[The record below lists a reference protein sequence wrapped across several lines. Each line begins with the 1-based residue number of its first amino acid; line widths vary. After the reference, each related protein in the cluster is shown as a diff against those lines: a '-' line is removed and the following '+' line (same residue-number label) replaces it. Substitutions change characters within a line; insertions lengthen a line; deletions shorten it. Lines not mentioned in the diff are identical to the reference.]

1 MKRLIALLVVT
12 TLVAVSLGAQDGSAG
27 SASSTEAAADPAL
40 VALGAVGISNL
51 YFGYVSLAS
60 VADGYAS
67 GAYSA
72 ATAASLAEESIA
84 FHRTARRALRG
95 LLTGGGVAEAERPIL
110 QRMID
115 AHGLLI
121 SEAQGLVTFVSDSG
135 ESSDFRR
142 YRDEAWEVISELL
155 ASEDQEVS
163 APPAGTPGD

>member
-1 MKRLIALLVVT
+1 MKRLIALLVVAV
-12 TLVAVSLGAQDGSAG
+12 LVAVSLGAQEDSAG
-27 SASSTEAAADPAL
+27 SDTESAADPAL

-67 GAYSA
+67 GAYTA
-72 ATAASLAEESIA
+72 ATASSLAEESIA

-95 LLTGGGVAEAERPIL
+95 LLNGGGVAEAERPIL

-142 YRDEAWEVISELL
+142 YRDEAWEVISQLL